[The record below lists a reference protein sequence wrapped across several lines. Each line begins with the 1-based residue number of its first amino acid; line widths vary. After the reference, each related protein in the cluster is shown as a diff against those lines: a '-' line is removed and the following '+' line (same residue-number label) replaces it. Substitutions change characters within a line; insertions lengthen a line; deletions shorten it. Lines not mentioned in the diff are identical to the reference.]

1 MKERRAWCTLKLFQR
16 RHHCLWELVKI
27 LLDERGEGMVYPQI
41 MVSGQVLSGRVW
53 HACISYFHKYYANLG
68 NLEMATAAIENVVLM
83 GTNIHTWQIFVVF
96 VSVCVS
102 LSMVVMMMWEQSS
115 NTSHNKVHNT
125 LEQSDMH
132 HRDSIRVTRAGC
144 LPPWPLSYQNQ
155 VRKYRVGWRV
165 PCSPVTTL
173 QF

>member
-83 GTNIHTWQIFVVF
+83 GTNIFETTHGKFLLSLCLSVF
-96 VSVCVS
+96 LCQWWWWWCENS
-102 LSMVVMMMWEQSS
+102 LPVAGMMMM
-115 NTSHNKVHNT
+115 V
-125 LEQSDMH
+125 M
-132 HRDSIRVTRAGC
+132 IMIC
-144 LPPWPLSYQNQ
+144 LPVAGSVISRETPPPPLLLPLVCIWGCCYTHTHW
-155 VRKYRVGWRV
+155 VLW
-165 PCSPVTTL
+165 
-173 QF
+173 